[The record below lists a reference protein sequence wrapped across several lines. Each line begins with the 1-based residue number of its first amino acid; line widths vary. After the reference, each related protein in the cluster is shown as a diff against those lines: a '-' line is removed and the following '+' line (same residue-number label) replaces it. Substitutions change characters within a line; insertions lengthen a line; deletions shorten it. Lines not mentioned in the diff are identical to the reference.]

1 MGFRPEEEN
10 KTVNDLDWVPTNIC
24 NTWGI
29 YTLFCTVVLPC
40 VRLSSLLYH
49 FYFFIF
55 SFFKTQITL
64 CSFHAHFHLS
74 FIPLFIFH
82 FSFSKQ
88 RIHAVFF
95 DQFSRLLRR
104 RFRRVHTVQ
113 TVLVLRNHPLPTLA
127 TFAFPFGGTST

>member
-40 VRLSSLLYH
+40 VRHFHLSCN
-49 FYFFIF
+49 FFFIF
-55 SFFKTQITL
+55 QFSTQITL
-64 CSFHAHFHLS
+64 CSLRAHFHLS

-88 RIHAVFF
+88 RIHAMFF

>member
-29 YTLFCTVVLPC
+29 FNLFCTVVLPC
-40 VRLSSLLYH
+40 VRLSSILYH

-55 SFFKTQITL
+55 QNTNHAVHCVL
-64 CSFHAHFHLS
+64 CVRTFIYLLS
-74 FIPLFIFH
+74 PCLLFILH
-82 FSFSKQ
+82 FSKQ

-104 RFRRVHTVQ
+104 RFRRVQV
-113 TVLVLRNHPLPTLA
+113 
-127 TFAFPFGGTST
+127 TFSKSNTMRKNLKIY

>member
-24 NTWGI
+24 NTCGVFLI
-29 YTLFCTVVLPC
+29 CFVVVLPC
-40 VRLSSLLYH
+40 VRTIIYLVSFLFFH
-49 FYFFIF
+49 FFIF
-55 SFFKTQITL
+55 QNTNHAVFFASHI
-64 CSFHAHFHLS
+64 HLS

-88 RIHAVFF
+88 RIHAMFF